1 MSRQHKVE
9 VRLTDGEIEEL
20 DEQRHNVPRAV
31 YLRSLL
37 HKPPVTADVASREES
52 LAILTSLARDG
63 RVSAAI
69 ALARELRGDG
79 EGPSGDS
86 DIFDTL
92 DAIRNGR

>member
-1 MSRQHKVE
+1 VAREHRIE
-9 VRLTDGEIEEL
+9 VKLTDSELEEL
-20 DEQRHNVPRAV
+20 DELRGGVPRAIW
-31 YLRSLL
+31 LRQAI
-37 HKPPVTADVASREES
+37 HHPPETTDVASREEA